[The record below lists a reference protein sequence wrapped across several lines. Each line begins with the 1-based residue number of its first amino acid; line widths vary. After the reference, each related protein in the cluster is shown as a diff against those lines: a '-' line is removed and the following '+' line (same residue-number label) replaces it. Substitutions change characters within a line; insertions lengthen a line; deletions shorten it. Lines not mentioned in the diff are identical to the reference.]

1 VRHRVWLL
9 DAGLDPDYISWAN
22 ANYFGVISQH
32 YLYGAEQFLGG
43 HRFFGPYPPG
53 YPAFLALIRATGLQ
67 DPQSIRLVHAPV
79 DPSACIL
86 CYQVLRGV
94 GLLRI
99 SALAGAALYAVLPWF
114 LKGST
119 RILAEGLLPALMLLL
134 LALMLR
140 ARRRQ
145 RASDWILV
153 GVAGVVLALVR

>member
-1 VRHRVWLL
+1 MMEMTENGNSAPQPTPYDISRLFCGVVLAAIVLLAFLVRHRVWLL

-67 DPQSIRLVHAPV
+67 DPQSIRLVQAAV
-79 DPSACIL
+79 DASACIL

-99 SALAGAALYAVLPWF
+99 SALAGAALYAV
-114 LKGST
+114 
-119 RILAEGLLPALMLLL
+119 
-134 LALMLR
+134 
-140 ARRRQ
+140 
-145 RASDWILV
+145 
-153 GVAGVVLALVR
+153 